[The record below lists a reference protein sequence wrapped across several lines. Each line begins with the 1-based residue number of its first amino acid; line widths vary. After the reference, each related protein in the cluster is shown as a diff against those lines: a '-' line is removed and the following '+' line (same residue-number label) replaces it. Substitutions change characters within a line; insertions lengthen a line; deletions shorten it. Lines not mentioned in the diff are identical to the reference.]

1 LSDLAGVLEATLADP
16 PPATLLSGGVIRPG
30 VDAEL
35 DHTVRLSRDAKGWMA
50 EYETAE
56 RQRTG
61 IGSLKVR
68 YNKVFGYYIEV
79 SKSNLGAAPAD
90 YFRKQTLVNAER
102 FITEELKT
110 FETQVLEAEEKRLEL
125 EQRIFGEIRQAVSR
139 ESERIQGM
147 AETAARLDCI
157 AALAEVAARNDYC
170 RPVIDQGD
178 SIEIRNGRHPVVEH
192 FLQEGTFVPNDLLL
206 DMENRQVLII
216 TGPNMAGKST
226 ILRQAA
232 LIVLMAQVG
241 SFVPA
246 AEAKLCLVDRVF
258 TRIGAADDLVR
269 GRSTFMVEMQETANI
284 LHQATPRSL
293 IILDEIGRGTSTH
306 DGMSIAWAV
315 AEHLHDLDG
324 VGVKTLFATHY
335 HELTEL
341 AGTRQR
347 VKNFNVAIKEW
358 QDEIIFFHKLVP
370 GGTNRSYGIQVA
382 RLAGLP
388 DEVTDRARDIL
399 AHMEKGDTS
408 YTVLSS
414 RSSKSGSMRRPS
426 REKGGAVQLSLFRPS
441 LEWLR
446 DMIMALDLD
455 HTTPMKALEKLYSM
469 QDQLRKTSRERTTAR
484 DLENRG

>member
-1 LSDLAGVLEATLADP
+1 
-16 PPATLLSGGVIRPG
+16 
-30 VDAEL
+30 
-35 DHTVRLSRDAKGWMA
+35 
-50 EYETAE
+50 
-56 RQRTG
+56 
-61 IGSLKVR
+61 
-68 YNKVFGYYIEV
+68 
-79 SKSNLGAAPAD
+79 
-90 YFRKQTLVNAER
+90 
-102 FITEELKT
+102 
-110 FETQVLEAEEKRLEL
+110 
-125 EQRIFGEIRQAVSR
+125 
-139 ESERIQGM
+139 
-147 AETAARLDCI
+147 
-157 AALAEVAARNDYC
+157 
-170 RPVIDQGD
+170 
-178 SIEIRNGRHPVVEH
+178 
-192 FLQEGTFVPNDLLL
+192 
-206 DMENRQVLII
+206 
-216 TGPNMAGKST
+216 
-226 ILRQAA
+226 
-232 LIVLMAQVG
+232 
-241 SFVPA
+241 
-246 AEAKLCLVDRVF
+246 
-258 TRIGAADDLVR
+258 
-269 GRSTFMVEMQETANI
+269 MQETANI